1 MQSEVDQ
8 RVGAGSLLG
17 EWSRN
22 LAAVRE
28 GPAANF
34 NEPSDLET
42 MRREFDEAFYRAHNP
57 ELDFETTEPLVHFAA
72 KGWREGRDPA
82 PWFSVADYL
91 AQHEDVRKIAT
102 NPFLHYLLHG
112 RRQGRHVAGSRAGLA
127 APQPEPP
134 VAPPADASK
143 LRGKFERIRG
153 GLAEGWAFDG
163 AQPDSRLTVELWLG
177 PKLLCVVTADAERD
191 DLKDAGIGDGRHSF
205 AIRLPRLAPQ
215 DEPADIT
222 ARIAGADFI
231 LGTLSADIADKG
243 LHAVIEQ
250 VSGLTLTAIF
260 TAQLELAGTAVDV
273 LIDGQMV
280 AAIATPPLPAGAS
293 FKAMARLPDT
303 ALDGQAHWFRLALAD
318 SKVALADEV
327 LRTDIVG
334 TPEDALQAY
343 AKSFPGFLS
352 ANAQRR
358 YIALERQMAMAPK
371 LLARQAPGA
380 DRLSLEAYLAQ
391 LSRAHAQ
398 VQRGVG
404 EQKTKPAPLTALR
417 FEAPEVSVVVPA
429 HNKFWVTYNC
439 LAALLLAPN
448 EATFEIIVVD
458 DGSSDLT
465 VDLPEI
471 VNNIVYIRNETA
483 LGFVKSSNKGAEA
496 ARGRYVVML
505 NNDTEPG
512 PGWIDELLYVFKTFP
527 DAGLAGAK
535 LIYPNGRLQEAGGIV
550 FADFDVWNYGRDK
563 NPYEPR
569 FNYTRQVDY
578 VSGACI
584 MIPRPVWEKLGGFDE
599 FYAPAYFEDTDLAFR
614 IRALG
619 MRTYYAPFAEVV
631 HFEGLSNGVTTASGM
646 KRYQVINEPKF
657 RRRWASVIRQLPHS
671 EPELAKDRGVELRAL
686 VIDHKT
692 PEPDN
697 DAGSYAALQEMRLLQ
712 KLGFKLTFVPQNLAY
727 LGNYTQHLQRQGVEC
742 LYAPYQSSIEETIR
756 RRGPEFDIF
765 YITRYKVA
773 AAFIDEIRASAP
785 RAKIVFCNAD
795 LHFLREIRAAILG
808 KSSDALSAA
817 LATRDAELAVMRRV
831 DVTLSYSETE
841 AAVILSHNLDSTKV
855 ARCPWVVE
863 VAQETPPF
871 AARSGV
877 AFLGG
882 FQHAPNEEAVRL
894 FVEDIM
900 PKLRLAR
907 PGLTL
912 HIYGSHI
919 GETIRRLASDDV
931 VVEGYVDDV
940 AEVYDRHRIFIAPLR
955 SGAGLKGKVA
965 GALAAGAPTVMTS
978 LAAEGIGVSRG
989 VEAIVVDAVNDWVDA
1004 IVSLYDDEARWTE
1017 MSVRA
1022 KRFARENF
1030 SFERGVETMR
1040 AALAAGGVYVGE

>member
-1 MQSEVDQ
+1 MKSEADQ
-8 RVGAGSLLG
+8 RVGASPIFGD
-17 EWSRN
+17 
-22 LAAVRE
+22 LAAVRKE
-28 GPAANF
+28 PAANF
-34 NEPSDLET
+34 NAPSDLET
-42 MRREFDEAFYRAHNP
+42 MRREFDEAFYRARNP

-91 AQHEDVRKIAT
+91 ARHEDVRKIAA

-127 APQPEPP
+127 APQPEEPAA
-134 VAPPADASK
+134 APAGMLPTK
-143 LRGKFERIRG
+143 LRGRFERIG
-153 GLAEGWAFDG
+153 GGVAEGWAFDG
-163 AQPDSRLTVELWLG
+163 SQPDLRLTVELWLG
-177 PKLLCVVTADAERD
+177 PKLLCVGAADAERD
-191 DLKDAGIGDGRHSF
+191 DLKAAGIGDGRHSF

-215 DEPADIT
+215 SEPVVIT
-222 ARIAGADFI
+222 ARIAGTDFI
-231 LGTLSADIADKG
+231 LGDLSAYIADKG

-250 VSGLTLTAIF
+250 VAGLTLTAIF
-260 TAQLELAGTAVDV
+260 TAQFELAEGTAVHV
-273 LIDGQMV
+273 LLDGQVV
-280 AAIATPPLPAGAS
+280 ATIETPPLPAGAS
-293 FKAMARLPDT
+293 FKATARLPDA
-303 ALDGQAHWFRLALAD
+303 ALDGAAHWFRLALAETH
-318 SKVALADEV
+318 VALADEV

-352 ANAQRR
+352 ASAQRR
-358 YIALERQMAMAPK
+358 YIALERQIAMAPK
-371 LLARQAPGA
+371 LLARQAPGP

-391 LSRAHAQ
+391 LSRALAQ

-404 EQKTKPAPLTALR
+404 EQRTKPAPLTALR
-417 FEAPEVSVVVPA
+417 FEAPEVSVVIPA

-439 LAALLLAPN
+439 LAALLLSPN

-465 VDLPEI
+465 AELPEI
-471 VNNIVYIRNETA
+471 VKNVVYVRNESA
-483 LGFVKSSNKGAEA
+483 LGFVNSSNRGAA
-496 ARGRYVVML
+496 TARGRYVVML

-527 DAGLAGAK
+527 NAGLAGAK
-535 LIYPNGRLQEAGGIV
+535 LIYPNGKLQEAGGIV
-550 FADFDVWNYGRDK
+550 FADFDVWNYGRDG

-584 MIPRPVWEKLGGFDE
+584 MVPRPVWEKLGGFDE
-599 FYAPAYFEDTDLAFR
+599 LYAPAYFEDTDLAFR

-631 HFEGLSNGVTTASGM
+631 HFEGLSSGVSTALGM

-657 RRRWASVIRQLPHS
+657 RRRWASVIRRLPHS
-671 EPELAKDRGVELRAL
+671 QPELAKDRGVELRAL

-712 KLGFKLTFVPQNLAY
+712 KLGFKLTFMPQNLAY
-727 LGNYTQHLQRQGVEC
+727 MGNYTQDLQRLGVEC

-756 RRGPEFDIF
+756 RRGPEFDVV
-765 YITRYKVA
+765 YITRYNVA
-773 AAFIDEIRASAP
+773 AAFIDEIRAWAP

-795 LHFLREIRAAILG
+795 LHFLREIRAAVVG

-817 LATRDAELAVMRRV
+817 LATRDVELSVMRRV

-841 AAVILSHNLDSTKV
+841 AAVILSHNLDSSKV

-863 VAQETPPF
+863 VAEKTPPF
-871 AARSGV
+871 SARSGI

-882 FQHAPNEEAVRL
+882 FQHAPNEEAMRL
-894 FVEDIM
+894 FLDEIM

-907 PGLTL
+907 PGLKL

-919 GETIRRLASDDV
+919 GESIRKLAADDV
-931 VVEGYVDDV
+931 IVEGYVDDV
-940 AEVYDRHRIFIAPLR
+940 ADVYDRHRIFIAPLR

-978 LAAEGIGVSRG
+978 LAVEGIGVSRG
-989 VEAIVVDAVNDWVDA
+989 VEAIVVDAVKDWVDA
-1004 IVSLYDDEARWTE
+1004 IVSLYDDEPRWTQ
-1017 MSVRA
+1017 MSARA

-1040 AALAAGGVYVGE
+1040 AALAAGGVYIGE